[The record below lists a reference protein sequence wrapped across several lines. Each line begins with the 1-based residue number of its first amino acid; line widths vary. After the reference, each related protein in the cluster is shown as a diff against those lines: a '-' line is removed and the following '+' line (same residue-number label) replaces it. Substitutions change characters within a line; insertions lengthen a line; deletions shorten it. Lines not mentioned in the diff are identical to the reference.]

1 MLARFSVAYERF
13 CRLLLTIFV
22 VNIAMLVHTLLGAV
36 VLGFFPSCAAAQT
49 TFRTWLRAE
58 DRSMRAKEVWGI
70 FHGAWKNEL
79 KQANLFGWP
88 LAVCWVVLAIDYYM
102 MNWHARG
109 TFDVAVSGILFVL
122 ALVLLAFTM
131 LVWVVRANYDDRPH
145 NADHDRGP
153 SAVHPAADRTRTAG
167 DPCLG
172 AMAGSAHG
180 VRHVAA
186 DVLHCVDRV
195 LVRPDSGNGHP

>member
-109 TFDVAVSGILFVL
+109 TFDVAVSGVLFVL
-122 ALVLLAFTM
+122 AMVLLAFTM
-131 LVWVVRANYDDRPH
+131 LVWVVRANYDERPLWI
-145 NADHDRGP
+145 
-153 SAVHPAADRTRTAG
+153 VRTT
-167 DPCLG
+167 LT
-172 AMAGSAHG
+172 MI
-180 VRHVAA
+180 VA
-186 DVLHCVDRV
+186 
-195 LVRPDSGNGHP
+195 RPLCTLLQIGLALLAILAWAQ

>member
-109 TFDVAVSGILFVL
+109 TFDVAVSGVLFVL

-131 LVWVVRANYDDRPH
+131 LVLSLIH
-145 NADHDRGP
+145 I
-153 SAVHPAADRTRTAG
+153 
-167 DPCLG
+167 
-172 AMAGSAHG
+172 
-180 VRHVAA
+180 
-186 DVLHCVDRV
+186 
-195 LVRPDSGNGHP
+195 

>member
-1 MLARFSVAYERF
+1 
-13 CRLLLTIFV
+13 
-22 VNIAMLVHTLLGAV
+22 
-36 VLGFFPSCAAAQT
+36 
-49 TFRTWLRAE
+49 
-58 DRSMRAKEVWGI
+58 MRAKEVWGI
-70 FHGAWKNEL
+70 FHTAWKNEL

-88 LAVCWVVLAIDYYM
+88 LAVCWVVLALDYYM

-109 TFDVAVSGILFVL
+109 TFDVAVSGVLFVL

-131 LVWVVRANYDDRPH
+131 LVWVVRANYDERPLWI
-145 NADHDRGP
+145 
-153 SAVHPAADRTRTAG
+153 VRTTLTMIVARPLCTLLQS
-167 DPCLG
+167 DSHCWRSLPG

>member
-1 MLARFSVAYERF
+1 ME
-13 CRLLLTIFV
+13 
-22 VNIAMLVHTLLGAV
+22 
-36 VLGFFPSCAAAQT
+36 
-49 TFRTWLRAE
+49 
-58 DRSMRAKEVWGI
+58 
-70 FHGAWKNEL
+70 NEL

-109 TFDVAVSGILFVL
+109 TFDVAVSGVLFVL

-131 LVWVVRANYDDRPH
+131 LVWVVRANYDERPLWI
-145 NADHDRGP
+145 
-153 SAVHPAADRTRTAG
+153 VRTTLTMIVARPLCTLLQIGLALLAILAWRNG
-167 DPCLG
+167 R
-172 AMAGSAHG
+172 SAHG

>member
-1 MLARFSVAYERF
+1 
-13 CRLLLTIFV
+13 
-22 VNIAMLVHTLLGAV
+22 
-36 VLGFFPSCAAAQT
+36 
-49 TFRTWLRAE
+49 
-58 DRSMRAKEVWGI
+58 MRAKEVWGI

-109 TFDVAVSGILFVL
+109 TFDVAVSGVLFVL

-131 LVWVVRANYDDRPH
+131 LVWVVRANYDERPLWIVRTTLTMIV
-145 NADHDRGP
+145 ARPLCTLLQIGLALLV
-153 SAVHPAADRTRTAG
+153 SA
-167 DPCLG
+167 CLG

-186 DVLHCVDRV
+186 DVRAAWMRYCSFGRF
-195 LVRPDSGNGHP
+195 RNGSIHAESNRASDTRKARTAKSPRRDWNRF